1 MAAHGEAIDKDAL
14 KLALAIHTRST
25 RYLNAV
31 AQGMKRH
38 DLQGQAV
45 EDMAPEH
52 VHHALLEVFRR
63 RKPRDGEDLTA
74 TLRRRIAQAFEAS
87 GLTREAYDALV
98 RGRDD
103 KANALLDEAFA
114 EVAER
119 DAKAEALARAFEA
132 SGATPEQFADMYG
145 MDRSPRRHPVPGA
158 GTPPAGQGLRSGVMW
173 LGVSLFYVG
182 AVLCL
187 NGLWMRGHIADREIW
202 VINVFVGL
210 VSLAI
215 GLFSIFGPG
224 ADAHSIQGGALTLL
238 FAFTYLWV
246 AANRFS
252 GADGRGLGWFSLF
265 VAITAVPVALDT
277 LAGARSLLDW
287 WMGANWAAW
296 ALLWALF
303 WLLLARGRD
312 IGRFTGAMCIAQG
325 VLTGWLPGYLL
336 LSGRLY

>member
-1 MAAHGEAIDKDAL
+1 
-14 KLALAIHTRST
+14 
-25 RYLNAV
+25 
-31 AQGMKRH
+31 
-38 DLQGQAV
+38 
-45 EDMAPEH
+45 
-52 VHHALLEVFRR
+52 
-63 RKPRDGEDLTA
+63 
-74 TLRRRIAQAFEAS
+74 
-87 GLTREAYDALV
+87 
-98 RGRDD
+98 
-103 KANALLDEAFA
+103 
-114 EVAER
+114 
-119 DAKAEALARAFEA
+119 
-132 SGATPEQFADMYG
+132 
-145 MDRSPRRHPVPGA
+145 
-158 GTPPAGQGLRSGVMW
+158 MW

-287 WMGANWAAW
+287 WMG
-296 ALLWALF
+296 
-303 WLLLARGRD
+303 GRD

>member
-1 MAAHGEAIDKDAL
+1 MNDPVNDLPTPPAEATPPAAAAEAAAAPHAQPAPRANRRGGRRRFGARREPAAPASAPEGAGEQRPPQPQPRRTHPLLEQLAGWYPHLFGAQFLPLKRGIFHDLMAAHGEAIDKDAL

-38 DLQGQAV
+38 DLEGQAV

-145 MDRSPRRHPVPGA
+145 MDRRAVTQSLERARRPQAKG
-158 GTPPAGQGLRSGVMW
+158 
-173 LGVSLFYVG
+173 
-182 AVLCL
+182 
-187 NGLWMRGHIADREIW
+187 
-202 VINVFVGL
+202 
-210 VSLAI
+210 
-215 GLFSIFGPG
+215 
-224 ADAHSIQGGALTLL
+224 
-238 FAFTYLWV
+238 
-246 AANRFS
+246 
-252 GADGRGLGWFSLF
+252 
-265 VAITAVPVALDT
+265 
-277 LAGARSLLDW
+277 
-287 WMGANWAAW
+287 
-296 ALLWALF
+296 
-303 WLLLARGRD
+303 
-312 IGRFTGAMCIAQG
+312 
-325 VLTGWLPGYLL
+325 
-336 LSGRLY
+336 

>member
-1 MAAHGEAIDKDAL
+1 MLSFALFFPYCLRPWLQRPTEPMTADSTAAATAALPASEHATPAPTARTRQRPRRKPGQAAATPAASPRPGRSHPLWATLAQWYPMLFGETLRPLKRGIFHDLMAAHGEAIDKDAL

-145 MDRSPRRHPVPGA
+145 MDRR
-158 GTPPAGQGLRSGVMW
+158 
-173 LGVSLFYVG
+173 
-182 AVLCL
+182 AVTQ
-187 NGLWMRGHIADREIW
+187 
-202 VINVFVGL
+202 
-210 VSLAI
+210 SLA
-215 GLFSIFGPG
+215 
-224 ADAHSIQGGALTLL
+224 
-238 FAFTYLWV
+238 
-246 AANRFS
+246 R
-252 GADGRGLGWFSLF
+252 
-265 VAITAVPVALDT
+265 
-277 LAGARSLLDW
+277 ARRPQAK
-287 WMGANWAAW
+287 G
-296 ALLWALF
+296 
-303 WLLLARGRD
+303 
-312 IGRFTGAMCIAQG
+312 
-325 VLTGWLPGYLL
+325 
-336 LSGRLY
+336 